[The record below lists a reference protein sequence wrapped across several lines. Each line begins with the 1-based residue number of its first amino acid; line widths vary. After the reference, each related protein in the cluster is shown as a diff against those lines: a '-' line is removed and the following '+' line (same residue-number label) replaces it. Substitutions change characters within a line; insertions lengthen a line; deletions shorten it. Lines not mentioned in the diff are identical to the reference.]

1 MPAATAD
8 VMQDWMIPNISGLKR
23 FGNFCNRLTN
33 LDSMDGSA
41 DRLPAALD
49 HPKLV
54 MLDA

>member
-23 FGNFCNRLTN
+23 FGNRLTN